1 MLLLLA
7 AGALVLAQSSA
18 DFNLEWHVIGNS
30 GGASGSASYEVRGT
44 IGQSL
49 VSPVVSNSAGYAMSS
64 GYWFSGGG
72 QNVYLPLIVK

>member
-18 DFNLEWHVIGNS
+18 DFNLEWHVIGN
-30 GGASGSASYEVRGT
+30 GGSASGSADYQVQGT

-49 VSPVVSNSAGYAMSS
+49 VSPAVSNSADYAMSS
-64 GYWFSGGG
+64 GYWFSGSG